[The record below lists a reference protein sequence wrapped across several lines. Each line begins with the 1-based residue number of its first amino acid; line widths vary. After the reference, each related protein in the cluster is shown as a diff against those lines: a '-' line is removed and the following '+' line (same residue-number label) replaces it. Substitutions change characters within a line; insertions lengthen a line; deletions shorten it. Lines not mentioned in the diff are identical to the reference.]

1 MSETVAPT
9 NDIIFRR
16 LIMNYYHMAT
26 ESAVD
31 IQIYLNT
38 PKKNRRGRIE
48 NRGYSFRVSFAKLY
62 KFTRN
67 IKGMGQ
73 CAEIGDEITKWL
85 DIVPDFRT
93 EDEMTNYYLKGI
105 LLEDEWGKIL
115 IDQGIIEFR

>member
-1 MSETVAPT
+1 MSDTVAPT

-16 LIMNYYHMAT
+16 IILNYYHTAT
-26 ESAVD
+26 EAAVE
-31 IQIYLNT
+31 IQIYLTT

-73 CAEIGDEITKWL
+73 CAEIGKEITRWL
-85 DIVPDFRT
+85 DIVPEFRT
-93 EDEMTNYYLKGI
+93 EDEMTSYYQKGI
-105 LLEDEWGKIL
+105 SLLDEWGKIL